1 MKPETQAN
9 SKQFWQDHVNQ
20 WNENSISQ
28 ASYCQEH
35 GLPIKR
41 FGYYKR
47 KLLGATT
54 QTSAMTK
61 GNGFIQLSS
70 PTHYSART
78 SALIVELPN
87 QLRIEGVTADNV
99 QLVKQLAGLFQ

>member
-9 SKQFWQDHVNQ
+9 SKQFWQDYVNQ

-61 GNGFIQLSS
+61 GNGFIS
-70 PTHYSART
+70 
-78 SALIVELPN
+78 
-87 QLRIEGVTADNV
+87 GVNY
-99 QLVKQLAGLFQ
+99 LVRLATISLAGF